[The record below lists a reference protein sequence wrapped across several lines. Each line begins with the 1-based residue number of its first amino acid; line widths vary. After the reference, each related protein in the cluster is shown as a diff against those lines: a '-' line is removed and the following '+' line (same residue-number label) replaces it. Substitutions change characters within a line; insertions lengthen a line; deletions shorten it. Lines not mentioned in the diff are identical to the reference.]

1 MICVINYASG
11 ESLPAMIIANPDQ
24 SLTLFALINTKDKKP
39 SWIKKLKK
47 GRECVKE
54 TVF

>member
-1 MICVINYASG
+1 MIHVINNASG
-11 ESLPAMIIANPDQ
+11 KSLPAMIIANPDQ

-39 SWIKKLKK
+39 SWIEKLKK